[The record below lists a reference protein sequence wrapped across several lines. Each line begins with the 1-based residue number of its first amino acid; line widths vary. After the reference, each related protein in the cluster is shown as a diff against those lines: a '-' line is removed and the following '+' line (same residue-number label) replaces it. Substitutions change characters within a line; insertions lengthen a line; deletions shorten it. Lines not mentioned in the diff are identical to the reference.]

1 MPLFNYSH
9 QFELGQTIC
18 VDAGKRNRKSG
29 FQPDSAGGHLACLL
43 ALQAGSLPAG
53 TGWKPIFRLR
63 NLTPQRSQNDLT
75 TDLFRRNFSRS
86 RQFMKRYLPFVIVAV
101 IALATLGS
109 GAMLYRATRPQLLTI
124 PEDKMLSGKVDA
136 ESM

>member
-18 VDAGKRNRKSG
+18 VGAGKRNRKLG

-53 TGWKPIFRLR
+53 TGWEA
-63 NLTPQRSQNDLT
+63 
-75 TDLFRRNFSRS
+75 
-86 RQFMKRYLPFVIVAV
+86 YLPAPEFNA
-101 IALATLGS
+101 S
-109 GAMLYRATRPQLLTI
+109 TRSERL
-124 PEDKMLSGKVDA
+124 DD
-136 ESM
+136 